1 MQKKWYNAPDAIISW
16 FEKYWFI
23 SLLMTILIAGLIY
36 YLSDTPSSG
45 FPSGLGIMTK
55 IYHLGI
61 YALLGFFIFLTIVRG
76 KINNKYLIIIAL
88 LLGIAYGISDEIHQF
103 FVPGRHCTFRDVFID
118 TTGVLIS
125 TVFYYALRE
134 RKSVISIK

>member
-1 MQKKWYNAPDAIISW
+1 MQKRWYNPIISW

-23 SLLMTILIAGLIY
+23 SLIIAIFFAGLIY
-36 YLSDTPSSG
+36 YISDTPSSG
-45 FPSGLGIMTK
+45 FPSNLGIKTK

-61 YALLGFFIFLTIVRG
+61 YALLGFFISLTIIRG

-88 LLGIAYGISDEIHQF
+88 LLSIAYAVSDEIHQF
-103 FVPGRHCTFRDVFID
+103 FVPGRHCTFRDIFIN
-118 TTGVLIS
+118 TTGILIS

-134 RKSVISIK
+134 